1 VAFWTIIVEF
11 IAGVVAKFL
20 MSGDYEP
27 SGFILTA
34 LLGIVCRHLPRA
46 IARLVQP
53 GRGCRTVGGYRR
65 HRHSKRPDCRTTE
78 DG

>member
-34 LLGIVCRHLPRA
+34 LLGIVCRQPTSGNRSASTARA
-46 IARLVQP
+46 RV
-53 GRGCRTVGGYRR
+53 
-65 HRHSKRPDCRTTE
+65 PDCW
-78 DG
+78 GLSSAPSF